1 MQYKLFHHQQGGFI
15 NLKSCAII
23 EHFQDLPDPRID
35 RQKLH
40 KLLDIIVISVCAIIC
55 GAKGFEEIE
64 LFGNE
69 RMQWL
74 KQFIELK
81 NGIPSHDTFGRVFA
95 LLNPKVFQ
103 ERFMAWV
110 EQIRL
115 PKQSE
120 VIAIDGKT
128 ARRSFDTKADRSAI
142 HVVSAW
148 ATENRLVLGQLKV
161 NDKSNEITAI
171 PELLNMLMVKGC
183 IVTIDAMGC
192 QKVIAENIITNG
204 ADYVL
209 AVKENQPMLYEQIS
223 TRVTAAADK
232 GFTDISHNMFSTHD
246 KGHGREEYREYHVID
261 DIACLENKNQWPS
274 LSAVGA
280 ACSIRQTKNGEQT
293 ETRYYILS
301 RVMSAKE
308 FGNAVRLHWGIENR
322 LHWNLD
328 VSFREDECRIR
339 KSNAPTNMNVVRH
352 VAINLLKHET
362 SIKVGIAPK
371 QLKAA
376 LSTKYLERV
385 LGIA

>member
-1 MQYKLFHHQQGGFI
+1 MSS
-15 NLKSCAII
+15 KSCAII
-23 EHFQDLPDPRID
+23 EHFQDIPDPRIN
-35 RQKLH
+35 RRKLH
-40 KLLDIIVISVCAIIC
+40 SLLDIIVVSVCAIIC

-69 RMQWL
+69 RIQWL
-74 KQFIELK
+74 KQFLELK
-81 NGIPSHDTFGRVFA
+81 NGIPSHDTFGRVFG
-95 LLNPKVFQ
+95 LLNPKDFQ
-103 ERFMAWV
+103 ERFIAWV
-110 EQIRL
+110 ESLRL
-115 PKQSE
+115 QKPSE

-148 ATENRLVLGQLKV
+148 ATDNRLVLGQVKV

-192 QKVIAENIITNG
+192 QKAIAENIITNG

-209 AVKENQPMLYEQIS
+209 AVKENQPTLYEQIS
-223 TRVTAAADK
+223 AATTTAAAN
-232 GFTDISHNMFSTHD
+232 GFADISHDMHATHD
-246 KGHGREEYREYHVID
+246 KGHGREEQREYHVID
-261 DIACLENKNQWPS
+261 DISWLENKDQWPS
-274 LSAVGA
+274 LTAIGA
-280 ACSIRQTKNGEQT
+280 AISMRQTNKGEQS
-293 ETRYYILS
+293 EIRYYILS
-301 RVMSAKE
+301 RAMSAKE
-308 FGNAVRLHWGIENR
+308 FGHAVRGHWGIENK

-339 KSNAPTNMNVVRH
+339 KDNAPTNMNVVRH

-362 SIKVGIAPK
+362 STKAGIVPK

-376 LSTKYLERV
+376 LSTNYLERV
-385 LGIA
+385 LGIT